1 MQAPSR
7 TGVLIDSS
15 TLLTT
20 VTIEW
25 IAPTTE
31 ESGGSPVTGYRIQR
45 NHGYDTSISE
55 STMIEIADPTQ
66 LTYSYTSGGLLLGVT
81 YKVIIA
87 ALNDVYTSNSFA

>member
-1 MQAPSR
+1 M
-7 TGVLIDSS
+7 
-15 TLLTT
+15 
-20 VTIEW
+20 
-25 IAPTTE
+25 
-31 ESGGSPVTGYRIQR
+31 TGYRIQR

-66 LTYSYTSGGLLLGVT
+66 LTYTFEDTGDSLLLGVT